1 MGIISNV
8 MLFRTKRARGLLLQ
22 KLMHS
27 RENGQYTG
35 LCSGSWAY
43 SVGDHASLHV
53 NIPKWQIRTFSEE
66 RI

>member
-8 MLFRTKRARGLLLQ
+8 MLFRTKRARGLVLQ
-22 KLMHS
+22 ELMHS
-27 RENGQYTG
+27 GENGQCTG
-35 LCSGSWAY
+35 LWSGSWAH